1 MIHTHPIY
9 TKMFQN
15 ASEVCK
21 NFATFYPVKEEHIIE
36 KPENTVIF
44 GKKFF
49 YDWKFSLNVVIV

>member
-1 MIHTHPIY
+1 MQA
-9 TKMFQN
+9 K
-15 ASEVCK
+15 
-21 NFATFYPVKEEHIIE
+21 FARILQLYPVKEEHIIE